1 MEEFFVVQKRPTT
14 CGSHD
19 EFYFRIVDTRT
30 GEQLMNSFRD
40 HNRAEVQCQRLNE
53 LIALQSEPPLQKQ
66 STKSSS

>member
-40 HNRAEVQCQRLNE
+40 HNRAEAQCQRLNE
-53 LIALQSEPPLQKQ
+53 LVARHPKSPPQ
-66 STKSSS
+66 